1 MSLTS
6 ETNIPRGLT
15 PHYTEEDGTTHF
27 GNVGNNLPVDTG

>member
-1 MSLTS
+1 MPLPS

-15 PHYTEEDGTTHF
+15 PHYTEGEASTLF